1 MEYLYDVISA
11 KVSEKINKYE
21 GEWASVLYSVLI
33 NRAMNKQKIISKIQ
47 KCLRLAESGN
57 ANEAALAL
65 KQAQALMRKYD
76 IREQDVQAYQITE
89 SAAHSGGY
97 YNPPYWALAL
107 SELIAEAFDCR
118 VYVARR
124 NEAQPQFRFI
134 GLEHTASVAAYS
146 FTVLYRQLRKAR
158 REFMLS
164 LGLADRH
171 ETRRRGNIFAQ
182 AWLFQIARVV
192 SEFVGNPGTQ
202 ATIDEYVRAEYG
214 ETAELSRDHT
224 QPEIEDYDVIL
235 SGLKAA
241 RTIDLRRPMYET
253 ERRKLAP

>member
-1 MEYLYDVISA
+1 MD
-11 KVSEKINKYE
+11 KH
-21 GEWASVLYSVLI
+21 
-33 NRAMNKQKIISKIQ
+33 KIISKIQ

-76 IREQDVQAYQITE
+76 IREQDVHAHQINE
-89 SAAHSGGY
+89 SAATSGGY

-118 VYVARR
+118 VYIARR
-124 NEAQPQFRFI
+124 DETQPQFRFI

-158 REFMLS
+158 REYMQS
-164 LGLADRH
+164 LGLADSH
-171 ETRRRGNIFAQ
+171 ESRRRGNVFAQ

-192 SEFVGNPGTQ
+192 AEFVGNPGTQ
-202 ATIDEYVRAEYG
+202 ATIDEYVQAQYG
-214 ETAELSRDHT
+214 ETAELLRDHT
-224 QPEIEDYDVIL
+224 QPEVADYDVIV
-235 SGLKAA
+235 SGLRAA
-241 RTIDLRRPMYET
+241 RSIDLRRPMYET
-253 ERRKLAP
+253 ERRKIAT